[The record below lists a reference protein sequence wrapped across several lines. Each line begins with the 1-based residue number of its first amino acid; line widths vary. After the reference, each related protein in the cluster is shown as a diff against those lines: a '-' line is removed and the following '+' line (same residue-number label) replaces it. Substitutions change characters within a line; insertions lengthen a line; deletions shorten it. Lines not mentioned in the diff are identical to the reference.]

1 MTAPATVADR
11 YIALWNETD
20 AACRRDLLARDWS
33 ADATYVDP
41 LMQAQG
47 RDGVEGL
54 IAGAQSQFPGFRFV
68 LDGLA
73 DGHGEHV
80 RFSWTLG
87 PAGVEGDAA
96 PVRGT
101 DFVEIDPEGR
111 LRRVTGFLDRVPA

>member
-20 AACRRDLLARDWS
+20 ADRRRGLLARDWS

-47 RDGVEGL
+47 HDGVDGL
-54 IAGAQSQFPGFRFV
+54 VAGAQSRFPGFRFA
-68 LDGLA
+68 LDGPA
-73 DGHGEHV
+73 DGHGPHI

-96 PVRGT
+96 SVRGT

-111 LRRVTGFLDRVPA
+111 LSRVTGFLDRVPA